1 MQSNKQQLDV
11 QQLPNTFYWK
21 GMPAT
26 AHCVQ
31 LHVVQSEDT
40 SVAKVGVCLHALLRL
55 QACPACLV
63 LAKQAPPLELAA
75 RGT

>member
-11 QQLPNTFYWK
+11 QQLPNKFYSK
-21 GMPAT
+21 GMPVT

-31 LHVVQSEDT
+31 LHVVQSEGT

-63 LAKQAPPLELAA
+63 LAKHAPPLELAA